1 MADASASAVNPG
13 THIVSELGLQTYA
26 AGETF
31 AGRAD
36 VLPEACVPGTEALR
50 TSVLATWAD
59 IVTGYAAMLA
69 VAPRIPLT
77 LDLEVQVVEPARA
90 GAVVISEAEITKAG
104 RSIVMTQTPFRDEA
118 TGRLLAVAVV
128 TFMASPNPAHEFE
141 RDVFVPPV
149 WEERLAVPLA
159 ERIGSVIVEPGVAEV
174 PRRPDGLNATGA
186 IQGGIVAFAAEEA
199 ATSLVPEPALLEV
212 FHLRYLRPFTIG
224 PARAEASG
232 DAQLAQVRLT
242 DVGTGKLGATA
253 TARLMKNPTS

>member
-1 MADASASAVNPG
+1 MADASATTHPG
-13 THIVSELGLQTYA
+13 PHIVGELGLQTYA

-31 AGRAD
+31 RGRSE
-36 VLPEACVPGTEALR
+36 VLAEACVPGTEALR

-59 IVTGYAAMLA
+59 IVTGYAAMIA

-90 GAVVISEAEITKAG
+90 GSVVMSEAEITKAG

-128 TFMASPNPAHEFE
+128 TFMASPNPDHEFE
-141 RDVFVPPV
+141 HDNFVPPV
-149 WEERLAVPLA
+149 WEQRLAVPLA
-159 ERIGSVIVEPGVAEV
+159 ERIGSRIVEPGVAEV

-199 ATSLVPEPALLEV
+199 ATSLVDEPALLEV
-212 FHLRYLRPFTIG
+212 FHLRYLRPFMVG
-224 PARAEASG
+224 PARAQASG
-232 DAQLAQVRLT
+232 DARLAQVRLT
-242 DVGTGKLGATA
+242 DAGTGKLGATA
-253 TARLMKNPTS
+253 TARLMKNPRP

>member
-1 MADASASAVNPG
+1 MADASATRHPG
-13 THIVSELGLQTYA
+13 PHIVGELGLQTYA

-31 AGRAD
+31 RGRSD
-36 VLPEACVPGTEALR
+36 VLAEACVPGTEALR

-77 LDLEVQVVEPARA
+77 LDLEIQVLEPARA
-90 GAVVISEAEITKAG
+90 GSVVTSEAEITKAG

-118 TGRLLAVAVV
+118 SGRLLAVAVV
-128 TFMASPNPAHEFE
+128 TFMASPNPDHEFE
-141 RDVFVPPV
+141 HDNFEPPV

-159 ERIGSVIVEPGVAEV
+159 ERIGSRILEPGVAEV

-199 ATSLVPEPALLEV
+199 ATSLVPEPALMEV
-212 FHLRYLRPFTIG
+212 FHLRYLRSFNVG
-224 PARAEASG
+224 PARAEATG
-232 DAQLAQVRLT
+232 DERLAQVRLT
-242 DVGTGKLGATA
+242 DAGTGKLGATA
-253 TARLMKNPTS
+253 TARLMKNPRS